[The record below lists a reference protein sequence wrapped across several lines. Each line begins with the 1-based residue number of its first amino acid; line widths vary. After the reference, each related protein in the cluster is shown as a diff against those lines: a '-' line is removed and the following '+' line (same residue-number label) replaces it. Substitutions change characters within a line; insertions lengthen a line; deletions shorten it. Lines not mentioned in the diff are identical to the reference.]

1 MKARRE
7 RGECIDHSR
16 LGQGTKMRFKYI
28 ICILRYMTDI
38 NELKRLRDHIENM
51 DSIHQV
57 HIFKILKQNQ
67 IEYTENNNGVFINMT
82 LLNHDTLKHIR
93 NFIKY
98 VDLQQKQLESVE
110 DIKAKY
116 QKEFYKD
123 NKENS
128 FG

>member
-1 MKARRE
+1 
-7 RGECIDHSR
+7 
-16 LGQGTKMRFKYI
+16 
-28 ICILRYMTDI
+28 MTDI
-38 NELKRLRDHIENM
+38 SELKRIRDHIENM
-51 DSIHQV
+51 DTIHQI

-82 LLNHDTLKHIR
+82 LLNKGTLKHIR

-116 QKEFYKD
+116 QEEFYKG

>member
-1 MKARRE
+1 MNN
-7 RGECIDHSR
+7 
-16 LGQGTKMRFKYI
+16 
-28 ICILRYMTDI
+28 I
-38 NELKRLRDHIENM
+38 NELKLLRDYIEKM
-51 DSIHQV
+51 DSIHQI
-57 HIFKILKQNQ
+57 HIFKILKDND
-67 IEYTENNNGVFINMT
+67 IEYTENTNGVFINMT
-82 LLNHDTLKHIR
+82 LLNNQTLRNIN

-98 VDLQQKQLESVE
+98 VDLQKEQLETVE

>member
-1 MKARRE
+1 
-7 RGECIDHSR
+7 
-16 LGQGTKMRFKYI
+16 
-28 ICILRYMTDI
+28 
-38 NELKRLRDHIENM
+38 M
-51 DSIHQV
+51 DSIHQI
-57 HIFKILKQNQ
+57 HIFKILKDND
-67 IEYTENNNGVFINMT
+67 IEYTENTNGVFINMT
-82 LLNHDTLKHIR
+82 LLNNQTLRNIN

-98 VDLQQKQLESVE
+98 VDLQKEQLETVE

>member
-1 MKARRE
+1 
-7 RGECIDHSR
+7 
-16 LGQGTKMRFKYI
+16 
-28 ICILRYMTDI
+28 MTDI
-38 NELKRLRDHIENM
+38 SDLKLLRDHIENM
-51 DSIHQV
+51 DPIHQI

-67 IEYTENNNGVFINMT
+67 IEYTENNNGIFINMT
-82 LLNHDTLKHIR
+82 LLTNHTLKHIR
-93 NFIKY
+93 HFIKY

-116 QKEFYKD
+116 QEEFYKD

>member
-1 MKARRE
+1 
-7 RGECIDHSR
+7 
-16 LGQGTKMRFKYI
+16 
-28 ICILRYMTDI
+28 
-38 NELKRLRDHIENM
+38 
-51 DSIHQV
+51 
-57 HIFKILKQNQ
+57 
-67 IEYTENNNGVFINMT
+67 MT

>member
-1 MKARRE
+1 
-7 RGECIDHSR
+7 
-16 LGQGTKMRFKYI
+16 
-28 ICILRYMTDI
+28 MTDI
-38 NELKRLRDHIENM
+38 NELKQLRDHIENM
-51 DSIHQV
+51 DTIHQI
-57 HIFKILKQNQ
+57 HIFKILKKNQ
-67 IEYTENNNGVFINMT
+67 IEYTENNNGIFINMT
-82 LLNHDTLKHIR
+82 LLNNATIKHIQ

>member
-1 MKARRE
+1 
-7 RGECIDHSR
+7 
-16 LGQGTKMRFKYI
+16 
-28 ICILRYMTDI
+28 MTDI
-38 NELKRLRDHIENM
+38 SELKQLRDHIENM
-51 DSIHQV
+51 DTIHQI

-82 LLNHDTLKHIR
+82 LLNKGTLKHIR

-116 QKEFYKD
+116 QEEFYKG

>member
-1 MKARRE
+1 
-7 RGECIDHSR
+7 
-16 LGQGTKMRFKYI
+16 
-28 ICILRYMTDI
+28 MTDI
-38 NELKRLRDHIENM
+38 SELKRLRDHIENM
-51 DSIHQV
+51 DTIHQI

-82 LLNHDTLKHIR
+82 LLNHDTLKHIQ

>member
-1 MKARRE
+1 
-7 RGECIDHSR
+7 
-16 LGQGTKMRFKYI
+16 
-28 ICILRYMTDI
+28 MTDI
-38 NELKRLRDHIENM
+38 NELKQLRDHIENM
-51 DSIHQV
+51 DNIHQI
-57 HIFKILKQNQ
+57 HIFKILKKNQ
-67 IEYTENNNGVFINMT
+67 IEYTENTNGVFINMT
-82 LLNHDTLKHIR
+82 LLNDNTLIHIR